1 MKSNPNVPIKPPTNV
16 IIFGNL
22 PLKIIL
28 LITFKN
34 NIEEKHKATNPL
46 IK

>member
-1 MKSNPNVPIKPPTNV
+1 MKSNPNVPIKPPTKV

-22 PLKIIL
+22 LLKIIL
-28 LITFKN
+28 LTTFIN
-34 NIEEKHKATNPL
+34 NIDEKHKATNPL

>member
-1 MKSNPNVPIKPPTNV
+1 MKSNPSVPIKPPTKV

-46 IK
+46 IR